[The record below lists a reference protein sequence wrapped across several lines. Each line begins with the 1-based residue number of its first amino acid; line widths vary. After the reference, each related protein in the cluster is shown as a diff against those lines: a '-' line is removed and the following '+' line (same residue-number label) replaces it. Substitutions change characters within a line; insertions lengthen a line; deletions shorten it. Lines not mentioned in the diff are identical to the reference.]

1 MQILELND
9 QKNWRNGLSV
19 RLLNTCTVISY
30 LSDWLLILAILG
42 FLPLVDHVLV
52 FKNLKSIFS
61 ILTLCYLFGFRQKGQ
76 AKAKRECLN
85 LMEMVRMYPFRISQL
100 RNSLKNP
107 LNC

>member
-1 MQILELND
+1 MEERAQSQIVEYLHGNQLL
-9 QKNWRNGLSV
+9 Q
-19 RLLNTCTVISY
+19 RLHR
-30 LSDWLLILAILG
+30 LLILAILG

-52 FKNLKSIFS
+52 FKNLNSIFS

-100 RNSLKNP
+100 INSLNNP